1 MSKNDLKKN
10 PLVEKAHRP
19 LLHHLVNIKDFL
31 IIPIIVYFLLN
42 KRRLHADFQLSYWKK
57 LRLGYKV
64 FFNSKKVYTG
74 TAFQAHLAMIQK
86 ILSIPKKRPGVVV
99 ECGCF
104 RGGTTANLSLACEIT
119 GRKMFVY
126 DSFEGLPEAHEDDLY
141 PGTKGVLAA
150 DIEQVRAHV
159 TRNGYVDC
167 CTFVKGYF
175 EDTLPHHK
183 EKIAFI
189 FLDVDYQSSLL
200 DCILNLWPKL
210 TRRGY
215 LFTDE
220 YVYTD
225 FCALF
230 YSEKFWKKYFNTT
243 PPGLLGAGS
252 GIPLGTYYTGP
263 PFWSVYN
270 RPQSIAFTRK
280 DWSGYWNFYP
290 DEPENAGENIKHGKK
305 N

>member
-1 MSKNDLKKN
+1 MSNNDLKSN
-10 PLVEKAHRP
+10 PLAPHAKP
-19 LLHHLVNIKDFL
+19 PFLHHLINFKNFL
-31 IIPIIVYFLLN
+31 IMPIIVYFLLN
-42 KRRLHADFQLSYWKK
+42 KRRLHADFQLSYWRK

-64 FFNSKKVYTG
+64 YFNTKKVYTG
-74 TAFQAHLAMIQK
+74 TDFKAHLAMIQK
-86 ILSIPKKRPGVVV
+86 ILSIGKKRKGVVV

-119 GRKMFVY
+119 GRELYVY
-126 DSFEGLPEAHEDDLY
+126 DSFEGLPEAHEDDLF

-150 DIEQVRAHV
+150 EIDQVKAHV
-159 TRNGYVDC
+159 TRYGYVDC

-189 FLDVDYQSSLL
+189 FLDVDYQSSLT

-210 TRRGY
+210 INRGF

-220 YVYTD
+220 YVFTD
-225 FCALF
+225 YCALF
-230 YSEKFWKKYFNTT
+230 YSEKFWKKYFNEV

-263 PFWSVYN
+263 PYWGVHN
-270 RPQSIAFTRK
+270 RPESIAFTRK
-280 DWSGYWNFYP
+280 GWTGYWNFYP